1 MAKDEHIAT
10 ALNRVVGFF
19 EQKPEAGLD
28 TDRTTSVLTDGL
40 KCVVQQGEHS
50 AVIDMGEVMGGDG
63 AGPSP
68 GFFGR
73 AALISCIAIGLKMT
87 AARAGIQLDKI
98 NVDVEM
104 DWDNRGIF
112 GIEDVSAGPIAIR
125 VTIAVDS
132 RAPEEAIQAI
142 LPTALRNDP
151 WLRTFVD
158 PQTIEPI
165 LKINMTSEA

>member
-1 MAKDEHIAT
+1 MANDEHIAT

-19 EQKPEAGLD
+19 EQKPEAGLE
-28 TDRTTSVLTDGL
+28 TDRTTSVLEDGL
-40 KCVVQQGEHS
+40 VCVVKQGDHS
-50 AVIDMGEVMGGDG
+50 AVIDMGKVMGGEN

-87 AARAGIQLDKI
+87 AARAGVRLDKI

-112 GIEDVSAGPIAIR
+112 GLEDVSAGPIAIR
-125 VTIAVDS
+125 VKIAVDS
-132 RAPEEAIQAI
+132 PESEEAIQAI
-142 LPTALRNDP
+142 LSTALKNDP
-151 WLRTFVD
+151 WLRAFAD
-158 PQTIEPI
+158 PQVIEPT
-165 LKINMTSEA
+165 LTVNSASEV